1 MVLDIE
7 LFRSDKGC
15 DLVNL
20 KENQKKRYQDV
31 SLIDKVAS
39 NDEKWRKCC
48 FTGDKYKALRNLCS
62 KEINFRLREGVIL
75 CDGESDE
82 LSSDDFSIDVIT
94 PELLKSK
101 SILQIKKISSYIDG
115 RIKENQLYSTTLQ
128 KLRNEA
134 LAEIGNLLHISVPI
148 SDNEKDNEVIFSSG
162 GVNVQK
168 PYSHV
173 DLIQMINGVDMRA
186 GTNVAGSRG
195 YFLKGPC
202 VLLQMALVQM
212 AVHKWA
218 AKGYQPI
225 YTPFFVRKEIM
236 QEVAQLSQFNEELY
250 KVVGKTVDE
259 EKYLIATSE
268 QPIAALHRNE
278 WLPESSL
285 PIRYIGQSTCFRQ
298 EVGSHGR
305 DTGGIFR
312 VHQFE
317 KIEQFVLTSPNHNK
331 SWEMMD
337 EMMNNCKEFYNDL
350 GISFRVVNI
359 VSGALNNSAAKK
371 LDLEAWFPGSKAF
384 QELVSCSNCLDYQ
397 ARRLFIRYGQQ
408 KTNKGTQQFVHM
420 LNATACA
427 TTRVICVILETYQ
440 TDNGIE
446 IPEILKK
453 YFPPDYPD
461 VIPFTREASPIK

>member
-7 LFRSDKGC
+7 LFRS

-20 KENQKKRYQDV
+20 KENQKKRYGDV
-31 SLIDKVAS
+31 SLIDKVA
-39 NDEKWRKCC
+39 NYDDKWRKCC

-62 KEINFRLREGVIL
+62 KEINFKLRNRAEE
-75 CDGESDE
+75 CDEESDE
-82 LSSDDFSIDVIT
+82 ISDDIPLDVIT
-94 PELLKSK
+94 PELIKLS
-101 SILQIKKISSYIDG
+101 SILQIKKISCYIDG
-115 RIKENQLYSTTLQ
+115 LIKENQLYSADLQ

-148 SDNEKDNEVIFSSG
+148 SDSEKDNEVIFSSG

-173 DLIQMINGVDMRA
+173 DLIQMINGVDISA
-186 GTNVAGSRG
+186 GTKVAGGRG

-212 AVHKWA
+212 AVHKWT
-218 AKGYQPI
+218 AKEYQPI
-225 YTPFFVRKEIM
+225 YTPVFMRKEIM

-278 WLPESSL
+278 WIPESSL

-350 GISFRVVNI
+350 GIAFRVVNI
-359 VSGALNNSAAKK
+359 VSGALNHAAAKK
-371 LDLEAWFPGSKAF
+371 LDLEAWFPGSKAYR
-384 QELVSCSNCLDYQ
+384 ELVSCSNCLDYQ
-397 ARRLFIRYGQQ
+397 ARRLFIRYGKQ
-408 KTNKGTQQFVHM
+408 KTNSGKQQFVHM

-427 TTRVICVILETYQ
+427 TTRVICAILETCQ
-440 TDNGIE
+440 TENGIE
-446 IPEILKK
+446 IPKILKK

-461 VIPFTREASPIK
+461 VIPFNREASPIK